1 MGNTARKQTADVHM
15 CNMGNTADVHMC
27 NMGNTADVHMC
38 NMGNTADVH
47 ICNAAA
53 RTQHPI
59 AHDGPEYKLVL
70 VPQWIRI
77 QTGAACVARRGTK
90 RGRECACCVFNPG
103 SVSCIHCENRVN
115 AMDDVPGITVDNDAH
130 SHGGTH
136 GDPPGATVL
145 LSERDNVADT
155 GAPHRSA
162 SREERDT
169 TDIAQ

>member
-1 MGNTARKQTADVHM
+1 MGNTARKHT
-15 CNMGNTADVHMC
+15 GNTADV
-27 NMGNTADVHMC
+27 C

-53 RTQHPI
+53 HPI

-70 VPQWIRI
+70 VPQWIRV

-130 SHGGTH
+130 SSKTQQRTH

-162 SREERDT
+162 SREERGT